1 METKENVVKES
12 KGKKVGKVVKGI
24 GKVAYSFTSFAT
36 ISFVGGV
43 VFRVGY
49 EMADN
54 YFKNKNN

>member
-24 GKVAYSFTSFAT
+24 GKGALKLTGYAT
-36 ISFVGGV
+36 IYFVGGV

-49 EMADN
+49 EMAED
-54 YFKNKNN
+54 YLKNKNN